1 MIGEKF
7 TKLFNRPTK
16 NLMIPAS
23 QVAVVNENDSLLHA
37 ILVLS
42 SSGYQII
49 PVIDENNCIRGL
61 ISIPQIVKSFDNL
74 SLFNEDKLAEI
85 KVKEAMN
92 QVVPILFDNYELED
106 VISLLIDNNFVC
118 VTLKNGYFLGI
129 IPRKVVLERFTQVA
143 HNLEKE
149 YKLNEKGTSAEW
161 INRPNIIIGS
171 KEADKQFLVKFHL
184 VSLMAIYETLRVP
197 SDDGAIIIHNLQ
209 QSLFA
214 NYIFQLFTL
223 NIADAKGSIDISS
236 PFFIFPLIFPFPSY
250 FKSLVFINSSK
261 SYGLGISYPISVKL
275 TIIK

>member
-1 MIGEKF
+1 MFDIGCAYIFDSKLSLEFFYAQIIFYVIINVDDKREVPKLIGKNF

-149 YKLNEKGTSAEW
+149 YKLNEKGTSAE
-161 INRPNIIIGS
+161 
-171 KEADKQFLVKFHL
+171 
-184 VSLMAIYETLRVP
+184 
-197 SDDGAIIIHNLQ
+197 
-209 QSLFA
+209 
-214 NYIFQLFTL
+214 
-223 NIADAKGSIDISS
+223 
-236 PFFIFPLIFPFPSY
+236 
-250 FKSLVFINSSK
+250 
-261 SYGLGISYPISVKL
+261 
-275 TIIK
+275 

>member
-1 MIGEKF
+1 MCRKATYHELSILDPILCWLFDIGCAYIFDSKLSLEFFYTQIIFYVIINVDKKREVPKLIGEKF

-149 YKLNEKGTSAEW
+149 YKLIEKGNGAEW

-197 SDDGAIIIHNLQ
+197 YDDGAIVILNLQ
-209 QSLFA
+209 QSFFA
-214 NYIFQLFTL
+214 NYIF
-223 NIADAKGSIDISS
+223 
-236 PFFIFPLIFPFPSY
+236 
-250 FKSLVFINSSK
+250 
-261 SYGLGISYPISVKL
+261 
-275 TIIK
+275 